1 MAITGHEQHGG
12 LYSQEASRGRRR
24 RRGLGPTTTEAP
36 RVRGGRRTTT
46 EAPRVRGGR
55 RGGTTRGIPCDTK
68 VKVVLLFCCA
78 LWFCA
83 FVLLVQAQCLGRPWG
98 GAPPVSKKSRGPS
111 EFASESQSQ
120 KAPASKQPCGLV
132 QFESLACFYYE
143 IKSRETKVNELEKQ
157 IFKNHHARAQ

>member
-98 GAPPVSKKSRGPS
+98 GAPRR
-111 EFASESQSQ
+111 SQ
-120 KAPASKQPCGLV
+120 KN
-132 QFESLACFYYE
+132 
-143 IKSRETKVNELEKQ
+143 REDGWRLLRVCCVAALLCVCCVCCVAALLCVCYVAALLRVCCVAA
-157 IFKNHHARAQ
+157 FC

>member
-1 MAITGHEQHGG
+1 MSLRSGKNVAITGHEQHGG

-98 GAPPVSKKSRGPS
+98 GGPPAVSKKSRGWLA
-111 EFASESQSQ
+111 FAVFAVLLRCCAFAAFVALLSCSAFVTLLRCS
-120 KAPASKQPCGLV
+120 AFVTL
-132 QFESLACFYYE
+132 L
-143 IKSRETKVNELEKQ
+143 R
-157 IFKNHHARAQ
+157 